1 MLMTVRDAY
10 DHVFKREHDFAT
22 FKGLSLN
29 EANRH
34 ANRMAVKYAWEQFH
48 YLKKAKNN
56 VKKLH

>member
-22 FKGLSLN
+22 FKGLSLD

-48 YLKKAKNN
+48 YLKKAK
-56 VKKLH
+56 KQC